1 MAAELATAALGR
13 AARRQRWRWPLSPPP
28 TMPGEL
34 LVGIT
39 YVVVVFSILGQGTP
53 IGLLA
58 TRLQRGLSRPVAE

>member
-1 MAAELATAALGR
+1 
-13 AARRQRWRWPLSPPP
+13 
-28 TMPGEL
+28 MPGEL

-39 YVVVVFSILGQGTP
+39 YVVVVFSILGQGIP